1 MSQSGGR
8 CGPARLISPA
18 MTFPEGVWAR
28 RLFVLGCWFGTR
40 ALIAVAIF
48 IVAPAHPVAHLPAHE
63 HLDGLDRLAHFD
75 GRWYRMIVQRG
86 YFFGPGGGEF
96 NVAFFP
102 GYPMLVWLV
111 SRLGLPFTIAGA
123 LVNNAA
129 FLAMLFVVDGWL
141 RERCDAATGRWA
153 VAMLCC
159 APQSLFGST
168 TYSEGTFMLFTALA
182 LRNFDERRLGW
193 SALWGALAS
202 ATRLPGIA
210 LAPALAIAALVERRG
225 WRAGLTAFAPLAG
238 VCGFG
243 LYCALR
249 FGDPLAF
256 LHAQFGWRPYIGIDT
271 VAWRNDF
278 VAGIAGMQRFHL
290 IAALTLGFAWLTRRR
305 LPLVLTGVVAYF
317 GVDAERQAW
326 NGPEYAVLLCACAC
340 VAALVYRRELGTAAT
355 IYTLAGVAIVV
366 LAGILL
372 SVDRLAYGIVTVCIA
387 LALVWRHFPA
397 LGLGVLAMLLIDLFH
412 YAVTFGRG
420 LWIA

>member
-1 MSQSGGR
+1 M
-8 CGPARLISPA
+8 A
-18 MTFPEGVWAR
+18 FPEGVWAR
-28 RLFVLGCWFGTR
+28 RLFVVACWLGTR
-40 ALIAVAIF
+40 VLIAVAIF
-48 IVAPAHPVAHLPAHE
+48 IVAPAHPVADLPVYE

-75 GRWYRMIVQRG
+75 GRWYRTIVEHG
-86 YFFGPGGGEF
+86 YSFGPGGGEF
-96 NVAFFP
+96 SIAFFP
-102 GYPMLVWLV
+102 GYPALVWLA
-111 SRLGLPFTIAGA
+111 SRVGLPFTIAGA

-129 FLAMLFVVDGWL
+129 FLAMLFVVEAWM

-168 TYSEGTFMLFTALA
+168 TYSEGTFMLLTALA
-182 LRNFDERRLGW
+182 LRAFDRRRSGW
-193 SALWGALAS
+193 AALWGALAS

-210 LAPALAIAALVERRG
+210 LAPAFAIAALIERRG
-225 WRAGLTAFAPLAG
+225 WRGWLAALAPLAG
-238 VCGFG
+238 VCGFA
-243 LYCALR
+243 LFCALR

-256 LHAQFGWRPYIGIDT
+256 VHAQAGWRPYIGVDT

-290 IAALTLGFAWLTRRR
+290 IAAVTLGFAWLTRRR
-305 LPLVLTGVVAYF
+305 LPLALTAVIAYF

-326 NGPEYAVLLCACAC
+326 NGPEYAVLLCAAAA
-340 VAALVYRRELGTAAT
+340 VAALAYRRELGAAAT
-355 IYTLAGVAIVV
+355 AFTLAGITMVV

-397 LGLGVLAMLLIDLFH
+397 LGFGVLAVLLIDLFH

-420 LWIA
+420 LWVA

>member
-1 MSQSGGR
+1 
-8 CGPARLISPA
+8 

-28 RLFVLGCWFGTR
+28 RLFVLACWLGTR

-48 IVAPAHPVAHLPAHE
+48 IVAPAHPVAHLPARE
-63 HLDGLDRLAHFD
+63 HLAGLDRLAHFD
-75 GRWYRMIVQRG
+75 GRWYRMIAQRG
-86 YFFGPGGGEF
+86 YEYLSTGGEHDI
-96 NVAFFP
+96 AFFP
-102 GYPMLVWLV
+102 GYPALVWLV

-168 TYSEGTFMLFTALA
+168 TYSEGTFMLLTALA
-182 LRNFDERRLGW
+182 LREFDQRRPGW
-193 SALWGALAS
+193 SAVWGALAS

-210 LAPALAIAALVERRG
+210 LAPAFAFAALIERRG
-225 WRAGLTAFAPLAG
+225 RRAGLAALAPLAG
-238 VCGFG
+238 VLGFG
-243 LYCALR
+243 VYCALR

-256 LHAQFGWRPYIGIDT
+256 LHAQYGWRPYIGVDV

-278 VAGIAGMQRFHL
+278 IAGIAGMQRFHEV
-290 IAALTLGFAWLTRRR
+290 AALTLGFAWLARRH
-305 LPLVLTGVVAYF
+305 LPLIVTGTVAYF
-317 GVDAERQAW
+317 GAAAERQAW
-326 NGPEYAVLLCACAC
+326 NGPEYAILLCAAAS

-355 IYTLAGVAIVV
+355 FYTLAGVATVV

-397 LGLGVLAMLLIDLFH
+397 LGLGMLAVLLIDLFH
-412 YAVTFGRG
+412 YALTFGRG
-420 LWIA
+420 LWVA